1 MSKHTHNFEPAGGL
15 AVECDCGIY
24 LEGSDLISSVENSFQ
39 IEELKH
45 INAEML
51 EALEGLKTGDCW
63 CGKGI
68 DDPRMRNHSTVCL
81 NVRAAIAKAKGESK
95 SPVTS

>member
-24 LEGSDLISSVENSFQ
+24 LEGSDLISAVENSFQ

-45 INAEML
+45 INAYML
-51 EALEGLKTGDCW
+51 EALENLENDD
-63 CGKGI
+63 GKM
-68 DDPRMRNHSTVCL
+68 PESAWNL
-81 NVRAAIAKAKGESK
+81 VRAAIAKAKGESK
-95 SPVTS
+95 PLATSEEKSE

>member
-39 IEELKH
+39 IGELKH
-45 INAEML
+45 INAEM
-51 EALEGLKTGDCW
+51 W
-63 CGKGI
+63 
-68 DDPRMRNHSTVCL
+68 
-81 NVRAAIAKAKGESK
+81 
-95 SPVTS
+95 